1 MCCSIFARRYPR
13 RLRGPS
19 YGSKKPYARGS
30 GTQEGPKNLVLRGIQ
45 KVNIPLGVSVSYLHE
60 LVRRERSEGFETLH
74 VIEYGFASLVIGRIK
89 IEKLFESVPT
99 CKYRCCK
106 SSYATPKS
114 RPHERRFCGVRSMLI
129 PSRSDLGIQ
138 DEGSRMSMK

>member
-1 MCCSIFARRYPR
+1 M
-13 RLRGPS
+13 RGPS

-45 KVNIPLGVSVSYLHE
+45 KVNIQLGVSVSYLHE

-74 VIEYGFASLVIGRIK
+74 VIEYGFVSLVIGRIK

-99 CKYRCCK
+99 CIAAANRH
-106 SSYATPKS
+106 TPHPNPVPTK
-114 RPHERRFCGVRSMLI
+114 
-129 PSRSDLGIQ
+129 
-138 DEGSRMSMK
+138 EGFVE